1 MGEVAYGGRVRAIVA
16 AVVVVVGAFLPM
28 QNTARASV
36 RQSAGLTT
44 ALDATHPITYF
55 IAAGSE
61 QTGFRPSDRQLALW
75 ALEAWRRSAANALR
89 FEPAAES
96 DAIVRLYWA
105 GRSEGQFGEM
115 QPLVIGGR
123 PGAAVFIRPDME
135 SFGPDIARRASS
147 DSLFR
152 DSIVYLTC
160 LHELGHALGLTH
172 TTDFRDVMYFFGYG
186 GDIGEFFG
194 RYRAQ
199 LHARGDIATVSG
211 LSSGDVSQLKARFG
225 LK

>member
-1 MGEVAYGGRVRAIVA
+1 VPHARSRATA
-16 AVVVVVGAFLPM
+16 AVALAALLGALT
-28 QNTARASV
+28 TARASAT
-36 RQSAGLTT
+36 QSAGSR
-44 ALDATHPITYF
+44 ALDVTHAVTYF

-61 QTGFRPSDRQLALW
+61 GTGFRPSDRQLAMW
-75 ALEAWRRSAANALR
+75 ALDAWRRSAADVLR

-96 DAIVRLYWA
+96 DAIIRLYWA

-115 QPLVIGGR
+115 QPLTVGGR

-135 SFGPDIARRASS
+135 SFGPDIARRGQA

-160 LHELGHALGLTH
+160 LHELGHALGLVH
-172 TTDFRDVMYFFGYG
+172 TRDFRDVMYFFGYG

-199 LHARGDIATVSG
+199 LHVRDDIATVSG
-211 LSSGDVSQLKARFG
+211 LSTGDVSQLKARYG

>member
-1 MGEVAYGGRVRAIVA
+1 MLAI
-16 AVVVVVGAFLPM
+16 AVLLGALSS
-28 QNTARASV
+28 ARASAP
-36 RQSAGLTT
+36 QSAGPR
-44 ALDATHPITYF
+44 ALDVTRAIPYYL
-55 IAAGSE
+55 ADGSGRA
-61 QTGFRPSDRQLALW
+61 GFRPSDRQLALW
-75 ALEAWRRSAANALR
+75 ALEAWRRGAANTLR

-105 GRSEGQFGEM
+105 ERSEGQFGEM
-115 QPLVIGGR
+115 QPLTIGGR

-135 SFGPDIARRASS
+135 SFGPDIAGRARG

-152 DSIVYLTC
+152 DGIVYLTC
-160 LHELGHALGLTH
+160 LHELGHALGLVHTH
-172 TTDFRDVMYFFGYG
+172 DFRDVMYFFGYG

-194 RYRAQ
+194 RYRSQ

-211 LSSGDVSQLKARFG
+211 LSAGDVSQLRARYG

>member
-1 MGEVAYGGRVRAIVA
+1 MGEVAYGGGVRAIVA

-36 RQSAGLTT
+36 RQSAGPT

-75 ALEAWRRSAANALR
+75 ALEAWRRSAGNALR

-152 DSIVYLTC
+152 DTIVYLTC

-194 RYRAQ
+194 RYRVQ

-211 LSSGDVSQLKARFG
+211 LSTGDVSQLRATYG